1 MNMSSP
7 WLYLPPLLL
16 VAAAFVAGMGM
27 VGRTAR
33 KPETSAGDQPTIRW
47 ALVALLLLVAA
58 VHVPLIGE
66 HLEEAPY
73 MGVAFAVFV
82 AVAFVV
88 ATGLALGPSRL
99 GFAVAAGL
107 CGCAIVAFLATRLT
121 AFPQIS
127 DDVGN
132 WSEPLGIV
140 ALATETAVVALSRV
154 ATRRLSLR
162 RSSGDAAGRR
172 HALVGR
178 GSATTS

>member
-7 WLYLPPLLL
+7 WAYLPPLLL
-16 VAAAFVAGMGM
+16 VAGAFVAGIGM

-33 KPETSAGDQPTIRW
+33 KPETAAGDQPTIRW
-47 ALVALLLLVAA
+47 ALVALLLVVAA
-58 VHVPLIGE
+58 VHVPLISE

-82 AVAFVV
+82 AAAFAV

-99 GFAVAAGL
+99 GFTVAAGL
-107 CGCAIVAFLATRLT
+107 CACAIVAFLATRLT

-132 WSEPLGIV
+132 WSEPLGIA
-140 ALATETAVVALSRV
+140 ALATETAVVALSQW
-154 ATRRLSLR
+154 ALR
-162 RSSGDAAGRR
+162 RSSGGPAPAR
-172 HALVGR
+172 HALFG
-178 GSATTS
+178 GGTPTTS